1 MAPVGTG
8 TVATVETR
16 QLAADG
22 GGEDRLQRGGTDM
35 YPGLQMAGAGLEHH
49 TRFMS
54 ICPHRGNDGRLG
66 TIQVDED
73 IAGVSVHGVWLDV
86 HIASL
91 AVAHTQ
97 KADGR
102 EIRQL
107 VCCPQSLA
115 GERPSGAVMNQTDEV
130 KLVWHR
136 RQLAADGLGGK
147 SESAVKH
154 APNSAIE
161 LGCRTMKSRRT
172 GSGVLTHCLSRG
184 AHLSILE

>member
-1 MAPVGTG
+1 MLGTQLS
-8 TVATVETR
+8 VETD
-16 QLAADG
+16 QQAAGSNGNTLTIDSR
-22 GGEDRLQRGGTDM
+22 DCCVSAGTPELSPGCDM

-49 TRFMS
+49 ARFMS
-54 ICPHRGNDGRLG
+54 IRPHPGNNGRLG

-73 IAGVSVHGVWLDV
+73 IARVLVHGVGLDV

-115 GERPSGAVMNQTDEV
+115 GERPPVQ
-130 KLVWHR
+130 W
-136 RQLAADGLGGK
+136 
-147 SESAVKH
+147 
-154 APNSAIE
+154 
-161 LGCRTMKSRRT
+161 
-172 GSGVLTHCLSRG
+172 
-184 AHLSILE
+184 